1 MKLTHILTPLALI
14 AFAAFWSTSM
24 VANAQDT
31 PKLKITPLQKEPLT
45 GQPDKEVL
53 SLIVEWPPG
62 SGTGLHTHPGDEYT
76 TVLEGEV
83 IGRKEGSEAKTY
95 TAGQSYHNDPGVVHE
110 ATNKASAPAKTF
122 NVFVVEKGK
131 PVTEPVKR

>member
-1 MKLTHILTPLALI
+1 MKPTHILASLALVTVI
-14 AFAAFWSTSM
+14 AFCTTNT
-24 VANAQDT
+24 VVCAQESL
-31 PKLKITPLQKEPLT
+31 KLKVTPLQKEPLT
-45 GQPDKEVL
+45 GQSDKEVL

-95 TAGQSYHNDPGVVHE
+95 TAGQSYHNEPGVVHE
-110 ATNKASAPAKTF
+110 ANNKGIVPAKTF

>member
-1 MKLTHILTPLALI
+1 MKPTHILAPLALVTVI
-14 AFAAFWSTSM
+14 AFCTTNT
-24 VANAQDT
+24 VARAQEP
-31 PKLKITPLQKEPLT
+31 PKLKVTPLQKEPLT
-45 GQPDKEVL
+45 GQLDKEVF

-95 TAGQSYHNDPGVVHE
+95 TAGQSYHNEPGVVHE
-110 ATNKASAPAKTF
+110 ANNKGTVPAKTF

-131 PVTEPVKR
+131 SVTEPVKH

>member
-1 MKLTHILTPLALI
+1 MKPTHILAPLALVTVI
-14 AFAAFWSTSM
+14 AFCTTNT
-24 VANAQDT
+24 VACAQEP
-31 PKLKITPLQKEPLT
+31 PKLKVTPLQKEPLT
-45 GQPDKEVL
+45 GQSDKEVL

-95 TAGQSYHNDPGVVHE
+95 TAGQSYHNEPGVVHE
-110 ATNKASAPAKTF
+110 ANNKGIVPAKTF

>member
-1 MKLTHILTPLALI
+1 MKLAHVLSSIALVATVMVTPVALA
-14 AFAAFWSTSM
+14 
-24 VANAQDT
+24 QEP
-31 PKLKITPLQKEPLT
+31 PKLKMTPLQKEPLT
-45 GQPDKEVL
+45 GQPDKEVI

-83 IGRKEGSEAKTY
+83 VGRKEGSEAKTY
-95 TAGQSYHNDPGVVHE
+95 AAGQSYHNEPGVVHE
-110 ATNKASAPAKTF
+110 ANNKASAPARTF

>member
-1 MKLTHILTPLALI
+1 MKLTHILAPLALATFT
-14 AFAAFWSTSM
+14 AFCATSM
-24 VANAQDT
+24 VADARET

-45 GQPDKEVL
+45 GQPNKEVL
-53 SLIVEWPPG
+53 SLIVERPPG

-83 IGRKEGSEAKTY
+83 VGRKEGSEAKTY
-95 TAGQSYHNDPGVVHE
+95 TAGRSYHNEPGVVHE
-110 ATNKASAPAKTF
+110 ANNKASAPARTF
-122 NVFVVEKGK
+122 NVFVVEKEK